1 MSSICAVGLQWGD
14 EGKGQIVD
22 VLAKRADVIVR
33 FNGGANAGHS
43 IMLGDEKLGL
53 HLVPCGI
60 LRPEVNCVIANGVV
74 LDPKVLIDE
83 IEMLREKGVS
93 VTPENLHL
101 SDRAHLVMPWH
112 IAEDKFREQGL
123 GEKKIGT
130 TARGIGPCYA
140 DKAHRSTA
148 LRVGDLAYADEFRE
162 KVATICE
169 LKNKVFAALFD
180 AAPLDAV
187 RIADEYQGYATVLE
201 PFVVDTS
208 YLLHGSIEAG
218 KSLLF
223 EGAHGSMLD
232 IDHGTFPFVTSSN
245 STAGGVAAGSG
256 VAANKID
263 LFLGVAK
270 AYTTRVGAGPLISEL
285 HDETGNHIRDRG
297 KEYGTTTGR
306 PRRCGWFDALATRYA
321 ARIVGTGA
329 ICIIGLNVLSEL
341 DEISICEAYEVDG
354 EPLEYYPA
362 DLHRL
367 ERAKPVL
374 TSMPGWRMDL
384 AEIRDWDALPDAAK
398 AYVRRLETVL
408 GVPVCGVTVG
418 PGRDQ
423 ILALSEQSVL

>member
-1 MSSICAVGLQWGD
+1 MGNICAVGLQWGD

-22 VLAKRADVIVR
+22 VLAQRAEVIVR

-43 IMLGDEKLGL
+43 VMLHGEKLGL

-74 LDPKVLIDE
+74 VDPKVLIEE
-83 IEMLREKGVS
+83 IELLRGKGIS

-112 IAEDKFREQGL
+112 IAEDRLREQGL
-123 GEKKIGT
+123 GSKKIGT

-148 LRVGDLAYADEFRE
+148 LRVGDMAYPDEFRE
-162 KVATICE
+162 KVERICE
-169 LKNKVFAALFD
+169 QKNTVFAALYD
-180 AAPLDAV
+180 AEPLDGA
-187 RIADEYQGYATVLE
+187 RIAAESLGHAAVLE
-201 PFVVDTS
+201 PFVTDTS
-208 YLLHGSIEAG
+208 FLLHKATEAG
-218 KSLLF
+218 RSLLF

-256 VAANKID
+256 VAANKIN

-270 AYTTRVGAGPLISEL
+270 AYTTRVGAGPLVSEL
-285 HDETGNHIRDRG
+285 LDETGQHIRDRG
-297 KEYGTTTGR
+297 REYGTTTGR

-321 ARIVGTGA
+321 ARIVGAGA

-341 DEISICEAYEVDG
+341 EEINICQAYEVDG
-354 EPLEYYPA
+354 EPLEHYPA

-367 ERAKPVL
+367 
-374 TSMPGWRMDL
+374 
-384 AEIRDWDALPDAAK
+384 
-398 AYVRRLETVL
+398 
-408 GVPVCGVTVG
+408 
-418 PGRDQ
+418 
-423 ILALSEQSVL
+423 